1 MSYLRE
7 VVTNFASRKTA
18 TRKVHLVW
26 MIRSLGITLTPKDYL
41 SSGQMLTIISDH
53 LAWIQT
59 WMTEIFGHDSLN
71 STVNPKGETY
81 FQIPSLLLSI
91 SIHVTGHKDDPEKF
105 ISTPETTWTD
115 SAPSN
120 VPVNIHHERPSFR
133 TLLENEKAE
142 QVGALAVS
150 VCGPGGLGD
159 SVRDAVRHVQGEK
172 TVDLFEETFSW

>member
-1 MSYLRE
+1 
-7 VVTNFASRKTA
+7 V
-18 TRKVHLVW
+18 
-26 MIRSLGITLTPKDYL
+26 
-41 SSGQMLTIISDH
+41 LTIIPDH

-59 WMTEIFGHDSLN
+59 WMTDIFDHDSIN
-71 STVNPKGETY
+71 STTNLKGDTY
-81 FQIPSLLLSI
+81 FQIPGLMLSI
-91 SIHVTGHKDDPEKF
+91 SIHVTGHKNDPEEC

-115 SAPSN
+115 IAPSN
-120 VPVNIHHERPSFR
+120 VPVNIHHEKPSFR
-133 TLLENEKAE
+133 TLLETEKAQ